1 MELVGSETIVRKSRL
16 DEIRLTK
23 RNVFF
28 RWMGFAAAC
37 LVVTI
42 HLPYGEGSVLEGT
55 LKQGMARGA
64 VPWFFFASGFWL
76 AGRNGS
82 AAGLK
87 AMWLPRV
94 RTLLVPFVVANG
106 LWFVWAW
113 AFNRVGVAYF
123 HATPVFAWT
132 FPCVVKGLGFDLARW
147 PALVPTWYLR
157 TLFLFVPLGWLLV
170 RLLAFGREVGTW
182 GLVTRSVLA
191 AALLGGGWAASDMA
205 RGTVRAVLD
214 HTLPAWGL
222 ACLGGGLLVRRWCA
236 AEGATVDGRTGWGE
250 VLTRNTF
257 AIYLLHVPIML
268 TASYVLRPLGMWG
281 WTGTDW
287 GCALLAHVLVGAS
300 IAVAEWLRRR
310 CPAFGRVIFGGRGF

>member
-1 MELVGSETIVRKSRL
+1 MTV
-16 DEIRLTK
+16 
-23 RNVFF
+23 
-28 RWMGFAAAC
+28 C

-42 HLPYGEGSVLEGT
+42 HLPYGEGSVLESV
-55 LKQGMARGA
+55 LKQGVARAA

-76 AGRNGS
+76 VGRNGS
-82 AAGLK
+82 VNGLK

-94 RTLLVPFVVANG
+94 KTLLVPFAIANG

-113 AFNRVGVAYF
+113 AFNSVGVAYF
-123 HATPVFAWT
+123 NATPVLGWT
-132 FPCVVKGLGFDLARW
+132 FPCVAKGLGFDLAAW

-157 TLFLFVPLGWLLV
+157 SLFLFVPFGCLLV
-170 RLLAFGREVGTW
+170 WLLAFGRKVGTW
-182 GLVTRSVLA
+182 ALMARSVLLV
-191 AALLGGGWAASDMA
+191 ALLGGCWVASDMA

-214 HTLPAWGL
+214 HTLPVWGL

-236 AEGATVDGRTGWGE
+236 VDGTASSKPAGWRA

-268 TASYVLRPLGMWG
+268 TASYVLRPLGLWG

-287 GCALLAHVLVGAS
+287 GCALLVPALVGLS
-300 IAVAEWLRRR
+300 IAAAELLRRR
-310 CPAFGRVIFGGRGF
+310 CPAFAGLLFGGRS